1 MAARETIQRV
11 PVLLASASRAR
22 AEMLRAAGLE
32 ITVAPVAVDEAA
44 LRRRLEGH
52 EPTSIALALAEAKAA
67 AACEGGRARDG
78 AFVVAA
84 DQILVCGGRILDKR
98 PDPAAAIALLKELSG
113 RSHALVTATVL
124 ARDGAICW
132 RGVDRAELQMRK
144 LSDDFLA
151 WYAAAAGDAL
161 TACVGCY
168 EIEGVGIQLME
179 RVSGDIFTIR
189 GLVLL
194 PLLAALRRHGAL
206 AS

>member
-1 MAARETIQRV
+1 MAARERIQRA
-11 PVLLASASRAR
+11 PILLASASRAR
-22 AEMLRAAGLE
+22 AEMLRAAGLA
-32 ITVAPVAVDEAA
+32 ITVAPAAVDEAA
-44 LRRRLEGH
+44 IRSRLAGH
-52 EPTSIALALAEAKAA
+52 EPASIALALAEAKARA
-67 AACEGGRARDG
+67 AFDAGGVPED

-84 DQILVCGGRILDKR
+84 DQLLVLAGRILDKQ
-98 PDPAAAIALLKELSG
+98 PTAEDAIALLKELSG
-113 RSHALVTATVL
+113 RSHALVTATLL
-124 ARDGAICW
+124 ARDGAILW
-132 RGVDRAELQMRK
+132 RGVDRAELQMRE

-151 WYAAAAGDAL
+151 WYASTAGAAL